1 MKLRYCLIL
10 FVIVIGIIAAIFNK
24 TSEEQLQLVDRIEK
38 RNAKTDA
45 AITDEDANKILLA
58 GAVITVPKIN
68 VEYPIFNDTSDE
80 SLAKGAGFLEDFD
93 RPDAGKGGL
102 TVIAAHRLWRTH
114 LGFLRLNELGKGD
127 TFQVLYQ
134 GVTYHYRVFKKVA
147 IPVSQLET
155 IHDLASPTKSRAAL
169 YTCHP
174 FPTTKERLL
183 VVGDLVA
190 VD

>member
-24 TSEEQLQLVDRIEK
+24 TSEEQRQLVDRIEK

>member
-24 TSEEQLQLVDRIEK
+24 TSEEQRQLVNRIEK

-45 AITDEDANKILLA
+45 AITDEDTNKILLA
-58 GAVITVPKIN
+58 GAVITIPKIN

-93 RPDAGKGGL
+93 RPDAGEGGL

-134 GVTYHYRVFKKVA
+134 GMTYHYRIFKKIS

-155 IHDLASPTKSRAAL
+155 IHDLASATKSRAAL

>member
-24 TSEEQLQLVDRIEK
+24 TSEEQRQLVNRIEK

-45 AITDEDANKILLA
+45 AITDEDTNKILLA
-58 GAVITVPKIN
+58 GAVITIPKIN

>member
-10 FVIVIGIIAAIFNK
+10 FVVVIGIIAAIFNK
-24 TSEEQLQLVDRIEK
+24 TSEEQRQLVNRIEK

-45 AITDEDANKILLA
+45 AITDEDTNKILLA
-58 GAVITVPKIN
+58 GAVITIPKIN

>member
-24 TSEEQLQLVDRIEK
+24 TSEEQRQLVNRIEK

-45 AITDEDANKILLA
+45 AITDEDTNKILLA
-58 GAVITVPKIN
+58 GAVITIPKIN

-134 GVTYHYRVFKKVA
+134 GVTHHYQVFKKVA

>member
-24 TSEEQLQLVDRIEK
+24 TSEEQRQLVNRIEK

-45 AITDEDANKILLA
+45 AITDEDTNKILLA
-58 GAVITVPKIN
+58 GAVITIPKIN

-134 GVTYHYRVFKKVA
+134 GETYHYRIFKKIS

>member
-24 TSEEQLQLVDRIEK
+24 TSEEQRQLVNRIEK

-45 AITDEDANKILLA
+45 AITDEDTNKILLA
-58 GAVITVPKIN
+58 GAVITIPKIN

-93 RPDAGKGGL
+93 RPDAGEGGL
-102 TVIAAHRLWRTH
+102 TVIAAHRLWCTH

-134 GVTYHYRVFKKVA
+134 GMTYHYRIFKKIS

>member
-24 TSEEQLQLVDRIEK
+24 TSEEQRQLVNRIEK

-45 AITDEDANKILLA
+45 AITDEDTNKILLA
-58 GAVITVPKIN
+58 GAVITIPKIN

-93 RPDAGKGGL
+93 RPDAGEGGL
-102 TVIAAHRLWRTH
+102 TVIAAHRLWCRH

-134 GVTYHYRVFKKVA
+134 GMTYHYRIFKKIS

>member
-24 TSEEQLQLVDRIEK
+24 TSEEQRQLVNRIEK

-45 AITDEDANKILLA
+45 AITDEDTNKILLA
-58 GAVITVPKIN
+58 GAVITIPKIN

-134 GVTYHYRVFKKVA
+134 GVTYHYRVFKKIS

>member
-1 MKLRYCLIL
+1 MAQTKEVIMKKRYALLLLLIAL
-10 FVIVIGIIAAIFNK
+10 GLIAWCFTDTSHQQRQLINSIKK
-24 TSEEQLQLVDRIEK
+24 TVSAQSFDLNQLE
-38 RNAKTDA
+38 
-45 AITDEDANKILLA
+45 
-58 GAVITVPKIN
+58 AVITIPKIN

>member
-24 TSEEQLQLVDRIEK
+24 TSEEQRQLVNHIEK

-45 AITDEDANKILLA
+45 AITDEDTNKILLA
-58 GAVITVPKIN
+58 GAVITIPKIN

>member
-24 TSEEQLQLVDRIEK
+24 TSEEQRQLVDRIEK

-58 GAVITVPKIN
+58 GAVITIPKIN

>member
-24 TSEEQLQLVDRIEK
+24 TSEEQRQLVNRIEK

-45 AITDEDANKILLA
+45 AITDEDTNKILLA
-58 GAVITVPKIN
+58 GAVITIPKIN

-93 RPDAGKGGL
+93 RPDAGEGGL
-102 TVIAAHRLWRTH
+102 TVIAAHRLWCTH

-134 GVTYHYRVFKKVA
+134 GMTYHYRIFK
-147 IPVSQLET
+147 
-155 IHDLASPTKSRAAL
+155 
-169 YTCHP
+169 
-174 FPTTKERLL
+174 
-183 VVGDLVA
+183 
-190 VD
+190 

>member
-24 TSEEQLQLVDRIEK
+24 TSEEQRQLVNRIEK

-45 AITDEDANKILLA
+45 AITDEDTNKILLA
-58 GAVITVPKIN
+58 GAVITIPKIN

-114 LGFLRLNELGKGD
+114 LGFLRLNELGKGN

-134 GVTYHYRVFKKVA
+134 GVTYHYRVFKKIS

>member
-24 TSEEQLQLVDRIEK
+24 TSEEQRQLVNRIEK

-45 AITDEDANKILLA
+45 AITDEDTNKILLA
-58 GAVITVPKIN
+58 GAVITIPKIN

-80 SLAKGAGFLEDFD
+80 SLAKGTGFLEDFD
-93 RPDAGKGGL
+93 RPDAGKGGI

>member
-24 TSEEQLQLVDRIEK
+24 TSEEQRQLVNRIEK

-45 AITDEDANKILLA
+45 AITDEDTNKILLA
-58 GAVITVPKIN
+58 GAVITIPKIN

-134 GVTYHYRVFKKVA
+134 GETYHYRVFKKVA

>member
-24 TSEEQLQLVDRIEK
+24 TSEEQRQLVNRIEK

-45 AITDEDANKILLA
+45 AITDEDTNKILLA
-58 GAVITVPKIN
+58 GAVITIPKIN

-93 RPDAGKGGL
+93 RPDAGEGGL
-102 TVIAAHRLWRTH
+102 TVIAAHRLWCTH

-134 GVTYHYRVFKKVA
+134 GMTYHYRIFKKIS

-155 IHDLASPTKSRAAL
+155 IHDLASATQSRAAL